1 MWIDGKWMTET
12 EANAY
17 VTELKTQL
25 KDRENEA
32 ENGMRQIALYDDE
45 CHRLKKILELAHSE
59 VHRPYPDYQYRWE
72 LELAKLLAEGSS
84 VYHKGGGTENG

>member
-32 ENGMRQIALYDDE
+32 ENGILQIALYDDE

-72 LELAKLLAEGSS
+72 LELAKLLAEESLS
-84 VYHKGGGTENG
+84 LIHISEPTRP